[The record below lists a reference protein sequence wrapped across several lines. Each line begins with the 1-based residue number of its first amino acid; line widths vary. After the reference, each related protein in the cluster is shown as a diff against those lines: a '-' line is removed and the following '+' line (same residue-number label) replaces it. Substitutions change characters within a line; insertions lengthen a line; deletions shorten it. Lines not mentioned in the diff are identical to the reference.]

1 MINFF
6 LVNGDE
12 AIEWWSAAV
21 SYYHHANYTIHQFD
35 STFVLKNMMIR
46 KENNIISSDKF
57 YMLKFGV
64 YFELRV
70 IVVTNKKVSFQMQ
83 YKFETSSSRLM

>member
-1 MINFF
+1 
-6 LVNGDE
+6 
-12 AIEWWSAAV
+12 
-21 SYYHHANYTIHQFD
+21 
-35 STFVLKNMMIR
+35 MIR